1 MISKIA
7 QKIVD
12 ALCVA
17 SVVDEEDKEL
27 YTYGFFVL
35 VSRIFFFLV
44 TIIWGIAFGILWESI
59 LFYFIFTV
67 IRSYA
72 GGVHASK
79 ESSCT
84 LYTSLAMLISTMII
98 KMFLYME
105 MTVVSA
111 MILLIG
117 YVLIVIFSP
126 LDTNEKP
133 LDDNE
138 RRKYKKITCLL
149 VTVVL
154 AGVAVFCIMGRNDIV
169 HICAVAV
176 GLESTLLLIGVI
188 KKKGSYTYW
197 P

>member
-12 ALCVA
+12 ALCVV
-17 SVVDEEDKEL
+17 SIVNEEDREL

-35 VSRIFFFLV
+35 VSRIFFFVV
-44 TIIWGIAFGILWESI
+44 TIIWGIAFDILWESM
-59 LFYFIFTV
+59 LFYIIFTL

-84 LYTSLAMLISTMII
+84 LYTAFAMLISTMVI
-98 KMFLYME
+98 KIFLCME
-105 MTVVSA
+105 VTIVPA
-111 MILLIG
+111 MLLLIG

-138 RRKYKKITCLL
+138 RRKYKNITCLL

-154 AGVAVFCIMGRNDIV
+154 AGAVVFCIMGRNDIV

-176 GLESTLLLIGVI
+176 GLESILLVIGVI
-188 KKKGSYTYW
+188 KKKGSYTY
-197 P
+197 

>member
-35 VSRIFFFLV
+35 VSRIFFFV
-44 TIIWGIAFGILWESI
+44 ITIIWGIAFGILWESI
-59 LFYFIFTV
+59 LFYFVFTV

-84 LYTSLAMLISTMII
+84 LYTSLAMLISTMVI
-98 KMFLYME
+98 KMFLYMKI
-105 MTVVSA
+105 TIVPA
-111 MILLIG
+111 IILLIG

-154 AGVAVFCIMGRNDIV
+154 AGVAVFCIMGRNNIV

-188 KKKGSYTYW
+188 KKKGSYTYL